1 MEIKTEHAVCEDCGR
16 DIEELDEAVVLK
28 TGEILCKECMMKY
41 IEGNFAEALEN
52 VQEVTTG
59 RRLAKKYLH
68 GDSLIAF
75 PKGRDIA

>member
-1 MEIKTEHAVCEDCGR
+1 MEIKTEFTVCEDCGR

-28 TGEILCKECMMKY
+28 TGEILCRKCMMEY
-41 IEGNFAEALEN
+41 IEGNFAEALGN

-68 GDSLIAF
+68 GDALIAF
-75 PKGRDIA
+75 PRGRETA

>member
-16 DIEELDEAVVLK
+16 DIEELDEAVALK
-28 TGEILCKECMMKY
+28 TGEILCKKCMMKY
-41 IEGNFAEALEN
+41 IAGNFAEALEN

-59 RRLAKKYLH
+59 RRLAKRYLH
-68 GDSLIAF
+68 GDALIAF

>member
-16 DIEELDEAVVLK
+16 DIEEMDEAVVLK
-28 TGEILCKECMMKY
+28 TGESLCKKCMTEY
-41 IEGNFAEALEN
+41 IAGNFAEALEN

-75 PKGRDIA
+75 PKGRETA

>member
-1 MEIKTEHAVCEDCGR
+1 MGIKTEYAVCEDCGR

-28 TGEILCKECMMKY
+28 TGEILCRKHMMEY
-41 IEGNFAEALEN
+41 IEGNFAEALGN

-75 PKGRDIA
+75 PKGRETA

>member
-1 MEIKTEHAVCEDCGR
+1 MDIKTEYAVCEDCGR

-28 TGEILCKECMMKY
+28 TGEILCKNCMMKY
-41 IEGNFAEALEN
+41 IEGNFAETLEN

-68 GDSLIAF
+68 GDSLIAY
-75 PKGRDIA
+75 PRGRDIV

>member
-1 MEIKTEHAVCEDCGR
+1 MGIKTEYAVCEDCGR

-28 TGEILCKECMMKY
+28 TGEILCKKCMMEY
-41 IEGNFAEALEN
+41 IAGNFAEALEN

-59 RRLAKKYLH
+59 RRLPKKYLH

-75 PKGRDIA
+75 PKGRETA